1 MTATTPALG
10 GQLGGLTKT
19 NLREQALAAL
29 RNAVTSGE
37 IEPGTHL
44 VETEL
49 SAALSISRGT
59 LREALRQLQQ
69 EGLVEAA
76 ERGRLR
82 VRTLSP
88 AEIEDLFAVRS
99 ALEGLAA
106 AILAAR
112 ADRGE
117 VTARLQTALDRLGA
131 ATGSIKDMVEIDLAF
146 HRTLCE
152 LTGNSALVHSWE
164 GIAGSIRMS
173 IMFAGTDR
181 ATANMSVPRHQVLI
195 DAIAAGDPLNAR
207 VVMDDHMEGAVAN
220 LVGEI
225 ADPVPI
231 SA

>member
-1 MTATTPALG
+1 MTSPAFST
-10 GQLGGLTKT
+10 QLGGLTKT
-19 NLREQALAAL
+19 NLREQALVAL

-69 EGLVEAA
+69 EGLIEAT

-82 VRTLSP
+82 VRTLSSS
-88 AEIEDLFAVRS
+88 EITDMFVVRA

-106 AILAAR
+106 GLLAALP
-112 ADRGE
+112 DRSDVIRRLE
-117 VTARLQTALDRLGA
+117 VALEELA
-131 ATGSIKDMVEIDLAF
+131 ASTGSINEMVEIDLAF

-164 GIAGSIRMS
+164 GIAGAIRMS
-173 IMFAGTDR
+173 IMFAGPDR
-181 ATANMSVPRHQVLI
+181 ATANMSVPRHQVLV
-195 DAIAAGDPLNAR
+195 DAIATGDPDQAR
-207 VVMDDHMEGAVAN
+207 TAMDEHMRGAAAN
-220 LVGEI
+220 LVDSV
-225 ADPVPI
+225 DP
-231 SA
+231 AA